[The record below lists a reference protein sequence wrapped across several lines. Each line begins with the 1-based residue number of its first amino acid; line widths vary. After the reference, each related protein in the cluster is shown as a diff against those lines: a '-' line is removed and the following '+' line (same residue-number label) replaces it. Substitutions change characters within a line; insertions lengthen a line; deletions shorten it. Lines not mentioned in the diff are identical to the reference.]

1 MITQFRVRGVGMV
14 AHCAKSMVS
23 LRFNRS
29 GTYPQQLVLD
39 ISLFGSYVRTVAYS
53 EMVYLE

>member
-1 MITQFRVRGVGMV
+1 VRGVGMV